1 MIGDDREL
9 ILSRFRLSRA
19 PSLPLLARHLSVRA
33 PPAWVFGPLRDI
45 TRVQPHHLRRR
56 PSPPLRSV
64 LRLSQPL
71 DVLLRTRARRLIS
84 SRCHVQDPSVQG
96 LLSPRSHPSSSEG
109 APPLPLLRRVLTDFR
124 RLPHTSDLGFEVFI
138 RARARSM
145 LRRYSQ
151 RCPPLPSSGSSPPG
165 SHRSRSI
172 AAYLRSPLTTFARRA
187 FAVRDRAG
195 SSSSASIPREARRCV
210 SAPPACS
217 SFRAFFQISVLVTP
231 PAPSVAGRRA
241 GPGGSPLARLPVRPA
256 IASRSRAGFGCPIRR
271 ARPEGLRHACSISA
285 R

>member
-1 MIGDDREL
+1 
-9 ILSRFRLSRA
+9 
-19 PSLPLLARHLSVRA
+19 VRA

-45 TRVQPHHLRRR
+45 TRVQPRHLRRR

-84 SRCHVQDPSVQG
+84 SRCHVQGPPVQG
-96 LLSPRSHPSSSEG
+96 LLTPRSHPSSSEG

-124 RLPHTSDLGFEVFI
+124 RLPHASDLGFEVFI
-138 RARARSM
+138 RARARS
-145 LRRYSQ
+145 LPHRYSQ

-165 SHRSRSI
+165 PHRSRSS
-172 AAYLRSPLTTFARRA
+172 AAYLRSPRTTLARRA
-187 FAVRDRAG
+187 FAVRDRTW
-195 SSSSASIPREARRCV
+195 SSSSASLPRTARRCV

-231 PAPSVAGRRA
+231 RAVRCWTMRRSGR
-241 GPGGSPLARLPVRPA
+241 L
-256 IASRSRAGFGCPIRR
+256 ASRAVARATCDRFPIARRFGFPIRR
-271 ARPEGLRHACSISA
+271 ARPEGPRHACSISA